1 VSAHAL
7 ARRVT
12 ALRPEARRVV
22 PHSRPWLGADEEEAA
37 LRVLRRARLAPG
49 AEAARLEGLVARL
62 AGAADAVA
70 VGSGTLALTLAL
82 EGLGVRK
89 DDQVAVP
96 AYGCAALL
104 HAVLAMGASPLVCDI
119 DPDTLAL
126 DPDDVRRRA
135 TARLAAL
142 VLVHPFGW
150 PVGIEPYRALGLAI
164 VEDCAQSPGASVG
177 RLPVGARG
185 DAAIFSFGPTKPV
198 TCGGPGG
205 ALAAPVARLVR
216 EARERVTHDER
227 EDAQPRLNGLMG
239 DLHAAIATAQIGR
252 LPEIVARRRAIADRY
267 DRALG
272 GLPIEKPHPAEGGH
286 TVHHRYLFRLH
297 DRPATRDLRAAPSQA
312 AATIAALQSA
322 GVMARPPVF
331 RPLHAL
337 LPGADPCPGAD
348 EAHARWISLPLSPA
362 FTEPEI
368 DYVVD
373 QVRACLSR
381 R

>member
-1 VSAHAL
+1 MSGLA
-7 ARRVT
+7 ARRPGEP
-12 ALRPEARRVV
+12 RPAGRRVV
-22 PHSRPWLGADEEEAA
+22 PHARPWLGVDEEQAA
-37 LRVLRRARLAPG
+37 IRVLRQARLAPG

-70 VGSGTLALTLAL
+70 VGSGTLALSLAL
-82 EGLGVRK
+82 EGLGVRR
-89 DDQVAVP
+89 DDHVAVP
-96 AYGCAALL
+96 AYACAALL
-104 HAVLAMGASPLVCDI
+104 HAVFAVGARPLICDI
-119 DPDTLAL
+119 EPDGLAI

-135 TARLAAL
+135 TSRLAAL

-150 PVGIEPYRALGLAI
+150 PVPIEPYRALGPAI
-164 VEDCAQSPGASVG
+164 IEDCAQSPGASFG

-227 EDAQPRLNGLMG
+227 EDAHPRLNGLMG
-239 DLHAAIATAQIGR
+239 DLHAAIAVTQIGR
-252 LPEIVARRRAIADRY
+252 LPEIVARRRAVAERY
-267 DRALG
+267 DRAFAD
-272 GLPIEKPHPAEGGH
+272 LPIEKPRPPAGGRP
-286 TVHHRYLFRLH
+286 VHHRYLFRLH
-297 DRPATRDLRAAPSQA
+297 ERRAGRGAQGDLPRAAE
-312 AATIAALQSA
+312 TIAVLQSA

-331 RPLHAL
+331 RPLHTL
-337 LPGADPCPGAD
+337 LPGAAPCPVAD
-348 EAHARWISLPLSPA
+348 EAHARWISLPLSAA
-362 FTEPEI
+362 FTEPEVE
-368 DYVVD
+368 YVVD